1 MDHSCDIVM
10 TVGPERLPTGSLGT
24 SNEHLDDR
32 RPDGQTSS
40 RKLCA
45 EGTRRYVSL
54 EPETFT
60 GLLWLATGMNGDV
73 AGARSRLSMNNGTTG
88 DTGDTGFQIITTLLF
103 RYS

>member
-1 MDHSCDIVM
+1 M

-45 EGTRRYVSL
+45 KEARCCVFLEREG
-54 EPETFT
+54 FT
-60 GLLWLATGMNGDV
+60 GLLWLATGTNGDV

-88 DTGDTGFQIITTLLF
+88 DTGEFEISVRNTSDHIRKYENKII
-103 RYS
+103 